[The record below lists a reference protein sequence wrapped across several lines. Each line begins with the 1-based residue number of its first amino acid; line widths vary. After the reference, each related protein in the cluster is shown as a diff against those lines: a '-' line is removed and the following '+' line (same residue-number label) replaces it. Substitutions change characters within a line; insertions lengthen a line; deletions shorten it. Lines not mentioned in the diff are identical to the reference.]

1 MSNGRVIAFTGKY
14 HGLGNRLR
22 VTLGARS
29 LARWAGR
36 DFAYTWPTGR
46 RFGARFD
53 ELWKFGER
61 RISPTWSRM
70 LSLRH
75 PYRKADLDWLDDAGS
90 DRTWQIRTAHALHL
104 PDGAT
109 PWGEELQSLEPVD
122 VIADRVRAF
131 RDRHLAGE
139 PYIGVMVRAH
149 PVSNVQTL
157 EHSPLHWYIDRM
169 RELRAERPGV
179 RFFLSAD
186 AEPAQAEVIAAIPGT
201 VALDDKGGYNTKAAL
216 VSSVVDLYLLA
227 GAGHL
232 IAPHY
237 SSFPHV
243 AQKLA
248 GPGLL
253 LETSMT
259 GPETRLEGRET
270 LPIAADP
277 LRPWSRTPD

>member
-1 MSNGRVIAFTGKY
+1 MTDGLVIAFTGRY

-46 RFGARFD
+46 AFGATFD
-53 ELWKFGER
+53 ELWKFRER
-61 RISPTWSRM
+61 RISPARSRI
-70 LSLRH
+70 LSVGH
-75 PYRKADLDWLDDAGS
+75 PYRKADLDWLEAAAG
-90 DRTWQIRTAHALHL
+90 DRVWQIRTAHALHL
-104 PDGAT
+104 PSGAR
-109 PWGEELQSLEPVD
+109 PWGEELQSVDPVD
-122 VIADRVRAF
+122 AIADRIRAF
-131 RDRHLAGE
+131 HDRHLADQ

-149 PVSNVQTL
+149 SVSNVQTL
-157 EHSPLHWYIDRM
+157 EHSPLQWYIDRM
-169 RELRAERPGV
+169 RELRAERPGI

-186 AEPAQAEVIAAIPGT
+186 TEQAQAQVISAVPGT
-201 VALDDKGGYNTKAAL
+201 VALEDKGDYNTKAAL

-232 IAPHY
+232 LAPHY
-237 SSFPHV
+237 SSFPEV

-248 GPGLL
+248 GPALR

-259 GPETRLEGRET
+259 GPEARLNAGDVLERAT
-270 LPIAADP
+270 DALH
-277 LRPWSRTPD
+277 PWSRTSA